1 MSRSDPEG
9 SSDPDEFD
17 RIVEH
22 LDLDLSFPDTEPEP
36 RPTTD
41 EPTGEPPESHERWTR
56 GPSEPDDEDEPFYR
70 RVEPSARPW
79 RLGISLAWFAVLG
92 GPLALV
98 LCTMSGYIVPRSM
111 LAALVLLFVAGAIYL
126 FSQLPERG
134 PADPDAPD
142 DGAVL

>member
-22 LDLDLSFPDTEPEP
+22 LDLDLSFPEVEADTSPEV
-36 RPTTD
+36 
-41 EPTGEPPESHERWTR
+41 ESAPPERWTR
-56 GPSEPDDEDEPFYR
+56 GPSEPADDEDEPFYR
-70 RVEPSARPW
+70 RVEPPARPW
-79 RLGISLAWFAVLG
+79 RLGVSLAWFAVLG
-92 GPLALV
+92 GPVALV
-98 LCTMSGYIVPRSM
+98 LCTMLGYIVPRSM